1 MLVVM
6 SDVTKVLCYIEE
18 YRNAQGQRAGR
29 LREKGSGR
37 KVDLG
42 LAPEAETQKFLFFLS
57 AAAANR
63 SVMPDVFSRDGGDD
77 AIAVS
82 GDVDFDAPDELR
94 FIFNERLSY
103 LFV

>member
-1 MLVVM
+1 M
-6 SDVTKVLCYIEE
+6 SDVTEVRCYIEE
-18 YRNAQGQRAGR
+18 YRNPQGQRAGR

-42 LAPEAETQKFLFFLS
+42 SAPETETQKFLLFLS

-63 SVMPDVFSRDGGDD
+63 SVMPDVFSRDRDDD

-82 GDVDFDAPDELR
+82 GEVDFDAPDELR
-94 FIFNERLSY
+94 FVFNDRLSY
-103 LFV
+103 VFV